1 MIDFKIVVPAYNC
14 QEWIGKTIN
23 SIRNQSYKNFECLLV
38 DDVSSDN
45 TYQQMKIH
53 SSGDSRFSC
62 VLNTEK
68 KFALKNLI
76 DGFEK
81 ISQNPDDVLITVDG
95 DDWLANENV
104 LQKVADCYNN
114 TDCLMTYGS
123 FVEFPSGITH
133 SYYLSAYDNYVV
145 SNNLFRNVPWKASHL
160 RTFKKKLWQNIKSV
174 DLINPETNKHY
185 EVAWDLAF
193 MFPMLEMAAERS
205 KHIADLL
212 YVYNK
217 ENPLSD
223 MYIKEKQQL
232 KIAKFIRNK
241 NKYNR
246 LDL

>member
-1 MIDFKIVVPAYNC
+1 MINFKIVVPAYNC

-23 SIRNQSYKNFECLLV
+23 SIKNQSYKNFECLLI
-38 DDVSSDN
+38 DDISDDN

-53 SSGDSRFSC
+53 SSGDSRFSY

-76 DGFEK
+76 DGFEL
-81 ISQNPDDVLITVDG
+81 ISKKPEDVLVTIDG
-95 DDWLANENV
+95 DDWLADEQV

-114 TDCLMTYGS
+114 TNCLITYGS

-133 SYYLSAYDNYVV
+133 SYFLNAYDSFVV
-145 SNNLFRNVPWKASHL
+145 NNNLFRDVPWKASHL
-160 RTFKKKLWQNIKSV
+160 RTFKKKLWQNISPQ
-174 DLINPETNKHY
+174 DLIDPETNKHY

-193 MFPMLEMAAERS
+193 MFPMLEMAGSRS
-205 KHIADLL
+205 QHISDLL

-223 MYIKEKQQL
+223 MYIKEQQQIT
-232 KIAKFIRNK
+232 IANLIRNK
-241 NKYNR
+241 RKYDKV
-246 LDL
+246 DL